1 MPSLKSMRWK
11 SWDFILLYPQ
21 HQMFSHPSL
30 DTSSFTLFEA
40 PQGGSVSIQRPCL
53 RLPTLWNIPLN
64 LTAPQ
69 PLNIFST
76 TLPEF
81 RSEYKFFIVVWK
93 ECSHKDILWHLSP
106 QDSYATQERCEPLIT
121 TCAKLFPKYGTSS
134 LLFEIWHKF
143 PQIFVIYQCIFI
155 IRSSSSLS
163 NISAIFHD
171 AELFWI
177 SLTAG
182 LHKLWYPSIRDTST
196 WSKFGAHGEHRDVF
210 LFSNL
215 GALWF

>member
-21 HQMFSHPSL
+21 HQMFSNPSL

-40 PQGGSVSIQRPCL
+40 PQGGGVSIQRPSL

-76 TLPEF
+76 TCPEF
-81 RSEYKFFIVVWK
+81 RSEYDFFIGVCK

-106 QDSYATQERCEPLIT
+106 QDSYATQEQCEPLLQVG
-121 TCAKLFPKYGTSS
+121 ASSSRNMAQVLFSSKYGTSFRS
-134 LLFEIWHKF
+134 FCHISMHFSPCRILHHHRHLHC
-143 PQIFVIYQCIFI
+143 YQYCI
-155 IRSSSSLS
+155 
-163 NISAIFHD
+163 NIVYH
-171 AELFWI
+171 
-177 SLTAG
+177 
-182 LHKLWYPSIRDTST
+182 HP
-196 WSKFGAHGEHRDVF
+196 
-210 LFSNL
+210 
-215 GALWF
+215 